1 MPIRARIKGDGS
13 VEYYDTVSDS
23 VVDPTAALS
32 GNAEVVARKNEA
44 TIRDRMRTALA
55 VNDTYIARTS
65 PTNAQT
71 VAQVKAL
78 SRQNNAIIRLLLRQ
92 LDSVNNT

>member
-13 VEYYDTVSDS
+13 VEYYDTVTEAI
-23 VVDPTAALS
+23 VDPQSALA
-32 GNAEVVARKNEA
+32 GNAEVAVRKNET
-44 TIRDRMRTALA
+44 TIRQRMGLALA
-55 VNDTYIARTS
+55 TNDAYIARAA

-71 VAQVKAL
+71 IAQVKAL